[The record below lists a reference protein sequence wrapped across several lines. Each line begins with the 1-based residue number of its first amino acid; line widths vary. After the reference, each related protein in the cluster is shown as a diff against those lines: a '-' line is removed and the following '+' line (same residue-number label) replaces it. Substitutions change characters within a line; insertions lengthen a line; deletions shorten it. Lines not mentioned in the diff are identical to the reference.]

1 MRVRAI
7 IALARG
13 VVLESIRRKD
23 LWVVAI
29 LGFLIILCAGT
40 LGFFGLKGLET
51 FAKDLAVTVL
61 GVFGSIIA
69 VLTACRVLP
78 DEVKNRTLYPLLARP
93 ITRFGLVL
101 GKFFGAVAVSW
112 IAFLVLAALT
122 AIALAIFRVPF
133 EPVMLQYL
141 VAKMM
146 GLVVVCALAMA
157 LSVVM
162 TPSAA
167 ATTGFILVF
176 GSSMIVRALVMG
188 YDAASPGGKVVFR
201 LLSAALPQLNLFDL
215 GGRVTYYGWG
225 PVPLW
230 VMGALFAYMA
240 TYASAMVGLA
250 WARFRRQAL

>member
-1 MRVRAI
+1 MKARPIV
-7 IALARG
+7 ALARA

-29 LGFLIILCAGT
+29 LGFLIILSAGT
-40 LGFFGLKGLET
+40 LGFFGVKGLEV

-69 VLTACRVLP
+69 VLTSCRVLP

-101 GKFFGAVAVSW
+101 GKFLGAVAVSW
-112 IAFLVLAALT
+112 IAFLMLAVLT
-122 AIALAIFRVPF
+122 AIALVIFRVPF
-133 EPVMLQYL
+133 EPIMLQYL

-146 GLVVVCALAMA
+146 GLVVVCALSMA
-157 LSVVM
+157 LSVVL

-167 ATTGFILVF
+167 ATVGFILVF

-188 YDAASPGGKVVFR
+188 YDAAPPAGRALFK
-201 LLSAALPQLNLFDL
+201 LLAAVLPQLNLFDL
-215 GGRVTYYGWG
+215 GGRVTYVGWG

-230 VMGALFAYMA
+230 VLGTLFSYM
-240 TYASAMVGLA
+240 TLYSAAMIGLA

>member
-1 MRVRAI
+1 MKIRPVL
-7 IALARG
+7 ALARA

-29 LGFLIILCAGT
+29 LGFLIILSAGT
-40 LGFFGLKGLET
+40 LGFFGIRGLEV

-69 VLTACRVLP
+69 VLTSCRVLP

-93 ITRFGLVL
+93 ITRFGLVM
-101 GKFFGAVAVSW
+101 GKFLGAVAVSW
-112 IAFLVLAALT
+112 IAFLMLAALT
-122 AIALAIFRVPF
+122 GVALAIFRVPF

-157 LSVVM
+157 LSVLL

-167 ATTGFILVF
+167 ATVGFILVF

-188 YDAASPGGKVVFR
+188 YDTASPGGRAVFK

-215 GGRVTYYGWG
+215 GGRVTYFGWG
-225 PVPLW
+225 TVPLW
-230 VMGALFAYMA
+230 AMGALFAYMTA
-240 TYASAMVGLA
+240 YSSAMIGLA

>member
-1 MRVRAI
+1 MRPRAVF
-7 IALARG
+7 ALARG
-13 VVLESIRRKD
+13 VILESIRRKD

-29 LGFLIILCAGT
+29 LGFLIILCAGA
-40 LGFFGLKGLET
+40 LGFFGVQGLEI
-51 FAKDLAVTVL
+51 FVKDLGVTVL

-69 VLTACRVLP
+69 VLTSCRVLP

-93 ITRFGLVL
+93 ISRFGLVL
-101 GKFFGAVAVSW
+101 GKFLGAVAVSW
-112 IAFLVLAALT
+112 IAFVMLAALT
-122 AIALAIFRVPF
+122 TVALAIFRVPF

-146 GLVVVCALAMA
+146 GLVVVCALSMA
-157 LSVVM
+157 LSVLM

-167 ATTGFILVF
+167 ATTGFIFVF

-188 YDAASPGGKVVFR
+188 YDAASPPAKLVFR

-215 GGRVTYYGWG
+215 GGRVTYVGWG

-240 TYASAMVGLA
+240 LYSSAMIGMA

>member
-1 MRVRAI
+1 MKTRAL

-40 LGFFGLKGLET
+40 LGFFGVKGLEM
-51 FAKDLAVTVL
+51 FVKDLAVTVL

-69 VLTACRVLP
+69 VLTSCRVLP

-101 GKFFGAVAVSW
+101 GKFLGAVAVSW
-112 IAFLVLAALT
+112 IAFLLLATLT
-122 AIALAIFRVPF
+122 AVALAIFRVPF
-133 EPVMLQYL
+133 EPIMLQYL

-146 GLVVVCALAMA
+146 GLVVVCALSMA
-157 LSVVM
+157 LSVLM

-188 YDAASPGGKVVFR
+188 YDAASPAGKGVFKF
-201 LLSAALPQLNLFDL
+201 LSAALPQLNLFDL
-215 GGRVTYYGWG
+215 GGRATYFGWG
-225 PVPLW
+225 TVPMW
-230 VMGALFAYMA
+230 VMAALFGYMA
-240 TYASAMVGLA
+240 VYSSAMIGLA
-250 WARFRRQAL
+250 WARFRKQAL

>member
-1 MRVRAI
+1 MKPRAI
-7 IALARG
+7 LAISRG
-13 VVLESIRRKD
+13 VVLESVRRKD

-51 FAKDLAVTVL
+51 FVKDLAVTVL
-61 GVFGSIIA
+61 GMFGSVIA

-78 DEVKNRTLYPLLARP
+78 DEIKNRTLYPLLARP

-101 GKFFGAVAVSW
+101 GKFLGAVAVSW
-112 IAFLVLAALT
+112 IGFLMLAALT
-122 AIALAIFRVPF
+122 SVALMIFRVPF
-133 EPVMLQYL
+133 EAVMLQYL
-141 VAKMM
+141 LAKMM

-157 LSVVM
+157 LSVLL

-176 GSSMIVRALVMG
+176 GSGMIVRALVMG
-188 YDAASPGGKVVFR
+188 YESASPVGQVGFK
-201 LLSAALPQLNLFDL
+201 LLAAMLPQLNLFDL
-215 GGRVTYYGWG
+215 GGRATYFGWG
-225 PVPLW
+225 PVPVW
-230 VMGALFAYMA
+230 VMGALLGYMA
-240 TYASAMVGLA
+240 LYSSAMLGLA

>member
-1 MRVRAI
+1 MKIRALV
-7 IALARG
+7 ALARG
-13 VVLESIRRKD
+13 VILESIRRKD

-40 LGFFGLKGLET
+40 LGFFGVKGLET
-51 FAKDLAVTVL
+51 FVKDLAVTVL
-61 GVFGSIIA
+61 GVFGSVIA
-69 VLTACRVLP
+69 VLTSCRVLP

-101 GKFFGAVAVSW
+101 GKFLGAVAVSW
-112 IAFLVLAALT
+112 IAFLMLAALT
-122 AIALAIFRVPF
+122 AVALAIFRVPF
-133 EPVMLQYL
+133 EPIMLQYL

-157 LSVVM
+157 LSVLM

-176 GSSMIVRALVMG
+176 GSSMIIRALVMG
-188 YDAASPGGKVVFR
+188 YDAASPLGKVIVK

-215 GGRVTYYGWG
+215 GGRATYFGWG

-230 VMGALFAYMA
+230 VMGALFGYM
-240 TYASAMVGLA
+240 TLYSSAMIGLA
-250 WARFRRQAL
+250 WARFRKQAL

>member
-1 MRVRAI
+1 MRSRAI
-7 IALARG
+7 VALARG

-40 LGFFGLKGLET
+40 LGFFGVQGLEM
-51 FAKDLAVTVL
+51 FVKDLAVTVL

-69 VLTACRVLP
+69 VLTSCRVLP

-101 GKFFGAVAVSW
+101 GKFVGAVAVSW
-112 IAFLVLAALT
+112 IAFLMLAALT
-122 AIALAIFRVPF
+122 AVALAIFRVPF
-133 EPVMLQYL
+133 EPIMIQYL
-141 VAKMM
+141 IAKMM
-146 GLVVVCALAMA
+146 GLVVVCALSMA
-157 LSVVM
+157 LSVLM

-188 YDAASPGGKVVFR
+188 YDAASSAGKVVFK

-215 GGRVTYYGWG
+215 GGRATYFGWG
-225 PVPLW
+225 TVPLW
-230 VMGALFAYMA
+230 VMAALFAYM
-240 TYASAMVGLA
+240 TVYSSAMIGLA
-250 WARFRRQAL
+250 WARFRKQAL

>member
-1 MRVRAI
+1 MKARAVL
-7 IALARG
+7 ALARA
-13 VVLESIRRKD
+13 VVLESVRRKD

-29 LGFLIILCAGT
+29 LGFLIILSAGT

-69 VLTACRVLP
+69 VLTSCRVLP
-78 DEVKNRTLYPLLARP
+78 DEVRNRTLYPLLARP

-101 GKFFGAVAVSW
+101 GKFLGAVAVSW
-112 IAFLVLAALT
+112 IAFLMLAALT
-122 AIALAIFRVPF
+122 AVALAIFRVPF
-133 EPVMLQYL
+133 EPIMLQYL

-146 GLVVVCALAMA
+146 GLVVVCAIAMA
-157 LSVVM
+157 LSVLM

-176 GSSMIVRALVMG
+176 GASMVVRALVMG
-188 YDAASPGGKVVFR
+188 FDSASPVGKIGSK
-201 LLSAALPQLNLFDL
+201 LLAAVLPQLNLFDL
-215 GGRVTYYGWG
+215 GGRATYVGWG

-230 VMGALFAYMA
+230 VMGALALYMA
-240 TYASAMVGLA
+240 AYSSAMLGVA